1 MHSLLDKVRGYLPGD
16 RAGMI
21 ERALDFA
28 AAAHEGQKRKSGE
41 DYIEHPISVAEYLA
55 DLNLDAPTIAAAL
68 LHDVIEDCNVTTDD
82 LRKEFGEDVAKLAD
96 GVTKLARMDTITGDA
111 EPLVARTDSEA
122 ESLRKMLVAMA
133 NDIRVILIKLADRMH
148 NMRTLEA
155 LPPDRRV
162 AIAQETLDIY
172 APLAH
177 RLGMGEVKWQLEDLA
192 FRYIQPNQYRS
203 ISGLLATKRA
213 ERESYV
219 EQVTGVLR
227 DELAK
232 AGFDAE
238 VTGRPKHIYSIH
250 RKAQSYAAQGKQ
262 MSEIYDL
269 FAVRVLVNT
278 VQDCYGVL
286 GLVHSLWHP
295 VPGQFDDYVANPKE
309 NMYQSLH
316 TTVRSIDGLPVEV
329 QVRTHEMHRI
339 SEYGV
344 ASHWS
349 YKEGGA
355 RGSRFEER
363 MTWLRQL
370 LEWQRDV
377 SGTDEFLENVTGDL
391 FGDQVFV
398 YTPKN
403 EIRELPAGATP
414 IDFAYRIHTQIGHK
428 CIGAKVNGR
437 LVALNT
443 PLKNGDT
450 VEVLTSKVARGPS
463 LDWLNPHLD
472 YVKTASARQA
482 IRSWFRHQER
492 GTNIERGRAILKKEL
507 KRLSAQVDEA
517 EVARWF
523 QYDSMDDLYAAI
535 GSGIVSVAQIAGRL
549 SAAQAAAE
557 RALPREAPDA
567 PRGARP
573 RQRQRPRR
581 RRPPHPHGRVL
592 QPAPRRPHRGLHHPH
607 ARRHRPQGG
616 LPQRPQRHRDGPH
629 RAGDVGPEPQRLPRT
644 HRHRVL
650 RPRRPAAR
658 HHRGDLRRAREHRRL
673 RHRARGRR
681 HGRHPSQRAGGEHR
695 AALAPL
701 HPHRGRARRPRRQ
714 PHRPQTP
721 TQTHPPQRPP
731 PRRTAQPLA
740 TGLPRGTAP
749 LAATARPRPAAPAAP
764 RAASPP
770 RPPATSASPR
780 RSCEGRNLAS
790 SPSFPRKRESR
801 GARQRTGGAWH
812 GPPDPLSLQRER
824 ARVRVLA
831 APHVRGTHQDTPPTL
846 IPPWPHRDTAVIAF
860 WPHADT
866 AIPPP

>member
-1 MHSLLDKVRGYLPGD
+1 MTRHRREVSINGGSTYNAGVHSLLEKVHGYLPGD
-16 RAGMI
+16 RAEMI
-21 ERALDFA
+21 ERALGFA
-28 AAAHEGQKRKSGE
+28 TDAHEGQKRRSGE
-41 DYIEHPISVAEYLA
+41 DYIEHPIAVAEYLA
-55 DLNLDAPTIAAAL
+55 DLNLDAPTVAAAL
-68 LHDVIEDCNVTTDD
+68 LHDVIEDCDVGVDD
-82 LRKEFGEDVAKLAD
+82 LRREFGDDVAKLAD
-96 GVTKLARMDTITGDA
+96 GVTKLTRMDTITGDA
-111 EPLVARTDSEA
+111 EPLVARSDSEA

-148 NMRTLEA
+148 NMRTLRA

-203 ISGLLATKRA
+203 ISTLLSTKRT
-213 ERESYV
+213 EREAYIK
-219 EQVTGVLR
+219 QVTDVLR

-232 AGFDAE
+232 MGFDAE

-262 MSEIYDL
+262 MSDIYDL

-278 VQDCYGVL
+278 VQECYGVL
-286 GLVHSLWHP
+286 GLVHSLWRP
-295 VPGQFDDYVANPKE
+295 VPGQFDDYIASPKE

-316 TTVRSIDGLPVEV
+316 TTVRSIGGLPVEV
-329 QVRTHEMHRI
+329 QVRTHDMHRI

-355 RGSRFEER
+355 KSSQFEER

-428 CIGAKVNGR
+428 CIGAKVNRR

-463 LDWLNPHLD
+463 LDWLNPHLG

-492 GTNIERGRAILKKEL
+492 DTNIERGRAVLKKEL
-507 KRLSAQVDEA
+507 KRLSAQVE
-517 EVARWF
+517 EIEIARWF
-523 QYDSMDDLYAAI
+523 QYESTNDLYAAI
-535 GSGIVSVAQIAGRL
+535 GSSLVTIAQIAGRL

-557 RALPREAPDA
+557 RALPKEGLDEPNGPVLGSVSVLGVGDLLTRMGECCNPLPGDEIEGFVTRTRGVTVHKVDCPNVRSVTETDRIVPVTWGQSRNVFPARIVVECFDRVGLLHDITGATSAEHVNIAGSTTEPTEGGMVVIHLNTQVTSLEQLSRLFTRIEGVRGVRSVSRTANKPPPRPASRNGAAAKNGTAPRNVKA
-567 PRGARP
+567 SSRRGAR
-573 RQRQRPRR
+573 
-581 RRPPHPHGRVL
+581 
-592 QPAPRRPHRGLHHPH
+592 
-607 ARRHRPQGG
+607 
-616 LPQRPQRHRDGPH
+616 
-629 RAGDVGPEPQRLPRT
+629 
-644 HRHRVL
+644 
-650 RPRRPAAR
+650 
-658 HHRGDLRRAREHRRL
+658 
-673 RHRARGRR
+673 
-681 HGRHPSQRAGGEHR
+681 S
-695 AALAPL
+695 
-701 HPHRGRARRPRRQ
+701 
-714 PHRPQTP
+714 
-721 TQTHPPQRPP
+721 
-731 PRRTAQPLA
+731 
-740 TGLPRGTAP
+740 PRG
-749 LAATARPRPAAPAAP
+749 
-764 RAASPP
+764 
-770 RPPATSASPR
+770 
-780 RSCEGRNLAS
+780 
-790 SPSFPRKRESR
+790 
-801 GARQRTGGAWH
+801 
-812 GPPDPLSLQRER
+812 
-824 ARVRVLA
+824 
-831 APHVRGTHQDTPPTL
+831 
-846 IPPWPHRDTAVIAF
+846 
-860 WPHADT
+860 
-866 AIPPP
+866 

>member
-1 MHSLLDKVRGYLPGD
+1 VRDYLPGD
-16 RAGMI
+16 RAEMI
-21 ERALDFA
+21 ERALEFA

-41 DYIEHPISVAEYLA
+41 DYVEHPISVAEYLA

-68 LHDVIEDCNVTTDD
+68 LHDVIEDCDVTAED

-148 NMRTLEA
+148 NMQTLRA

-177 RLGMGEVKWQLEDLA
+177 RLGMGEIKWQLEDLA

-203 ISGLLATKRA
+203 ISTLLSTKRT
-213 ERESYV
+213 EREAYIK
-219 EQVTGVLR
+219 EVTDVLR
-227 DELAK
+227 DELAN

-286 GLVHSLWHP
+286 GLVHSLWRP
-295 VPGQFDDYVANPKE
+295 VPGQFDDYIANPKE

-355 RGSRFEER
+355 KSSQFEER

-391 FGDQVFV
+391 FRDQVFV

-414 IDFAYRIHTQIGHK
+414 IDFAYRIHTEIGHK

-507 KRLSAQVDEA
+507 KRLSAQVDEI

-523 QYDSMDDLYAAI
+523 HYEATDDLYAAI
-535 GSGIVSVAQIAGRL
+535 GSGLVTIAQIAGRL

-557 RALPREAPDA
+557 RALPREAPDMPDA
-567 PRGARP
+567 PVLGSVSVLGVGDLLTRMGECCNPLPGDEIAGFITRNRGVTVH
-573 RQRQRPRR
+573 RQDCPN
-581 RRPPHPHGRVL
+581 L
-592 QPAPRRPHRGLHHPH
+592 
-607 ARRHRPQGG
+607 
-616 LPQRPQRHRDGPH
+616 
-629 RAGDVGPEPQRLPRT
+629 RAGVDDDRLIPVSWGASPASHPTRIEVTALDRVGLLHDITGTVAGEGVNISGSQT
-644 HRHRVL
+644 TV
-650 RPRRPAAR
+650 
-658 HHRGDLRRAREHRRL
+658 GDDGTVTIAFSLHVSSIEQLSRIFSRIEAD
-673 RHRARGRR
+673 GVVYGSGPFSWNDGKINTR
-681 HGRHPSQRAGGEHR
+681 HGG
-695 AALAPL
+695 
-701 HPHRGRARRPRRQ
+701 RGFYWRDIDG
-714 PHRPQTP
+714 H
-721 TQTHPPQRPP
+721 
-731 PRRTAQPLA
+731 LM
-740 TGLPRGTAP
+740 
-749 LAATARPRPAAPAAP
+749 
-764 RAASPP
+764 
-770 RPPATSASPR
+770 
-780 RSCEGRNLAS
+780 E
-790 SPSFPRKRESR
+790 
-801 GARQRTGGAWH
+801 
-812 GPPDPLSLQRER
+812 
-824 ARVRVLA
+824 VL
-831 APHVRGTHQDTPPTL
+831 T
-846 IPPWPHRDTAVIAF
+846 RD
-860 WPHADT
+860 
-866 AIPPP
+866 

>member
-1 MHSLLDKVRGYLPGD
+1 MTRHRREVSINGGSTYNAGVHSLLEKVHGYLPGD
-16 RAGMI
+16 RAEMI
-21 ERALDFA
+21 ERALGFA
-28 AAAHEGQKRKSGE
+28 ADAHEGQKRRSGE
-41 DYIEHPISVAEYLA
+41 DYIEHPIAVAEYLA
-55 DLNLDAPTIAAAL
+55 DLNLDAPTVAAAL
-68 LHDVIEDCNVTTDD
+68 LHDVIEDCDVGVDD
-82 LRKEFGEDVAKLAD
+82 LRREFGEDVAKLAD
-96 GVTKLARMDTITGDA
+96 GVTKLTRMDTITGDA

-148 NMRTLEA
+148 NMRTLRA

-203 ISGLLATKRA
+203 ISTLLSTKRT
-213 ERESYV
+213 EREAYIK
-219 EQVTGVLR
+219 QVTDVLR

-232 AGFDAE
+232 MGFDAE

-262 MSEIYDL
+262 MSDIYDL

-278 VQDCYGVL
+278 VQECYGVL
-286 GLVHSLWHP
+286 GLVHSLWRP
-295 VPGQFDDYVANPKE
+295 VPGQFDDYIASPKE

-316 TTVRSIDGLPVEV
+316 TTVRSIGGLPVEV
-329 QVRTHEMHRI
+329 QVRTHDMHRI

-355 RGSRFEER
+355 KSSQFEER

-463 LDWLNPHLD
+463 LDWLNPHLG

-492 GTNIERGRAILKKEL
+492 DTNIERGRAVLKKEL
-507 KRLSAQVDEA
+507 KRLSAQVE
-517 EVARWF
+517 EIEIARWF
-523 QYDSMDDLYAAI
+523 QYESTNDLYAAI
-535 GSGIVSVAQIAGRL
+535 GSSLVTIAQIAGRL

-557 RALPREAPDA
+557 RALPKEGLDEPNGPVLGSVSVLGVGDLLTRMGECCNPLPGDEIEGFITRTRGVTVHKVDCPNVRSVTETDRIVPVTWGQSRNVFPARIVVECFDRVGLLHDITGATSAEHVNIAGSTTEPTEGGMVVIHLNTQVTSLEQLSRLFTRIEGVRGVRSVSRTANKPPPRPASRNGAAAKNGAAPRNGPPSRSGKA
-567 PRGARP
+567 AARRGAR
-573 RQRQRPRR
+573 
-581 RRPPHPHGRVL
+581 
-592 QPAPRRPHRGLHHPH
+592 
-607 ARRHRPQGG
+607 
-616 LPQRPQRHRDGPH
+616 
-629 RAGDVGPEPQRLPRT
+629 
-644 HRHRVL
+644 
-650 RPRRPAAR
+650 
-658 HHRGDLRRAREHRRL
+658 
-673 RHRARGRR
+673 
-681 HGRHPSQRAGGEHR
+681 S
-695 AALAPL
+695 
-701 HPHRGRARRPRRQ
+701 
-714 PHRPQTP
+714 
-721 TQTHPPQRPP
+721 
-731 PRRTAQPLA
+731 
-740 TGLPRGTAP
+740 PRG
-749 LAATARPRPAAPAAP
+749 
-764 RAASPP
+764 
-770 RPPATSASPR
+770 
-780 RSCEGRNLAS
+780 
-790 SPSFPRKRESR
+790 
-801 GARQRTGGAWH
+801 
-812 GPPDPLSLQRER
+812 
-824 ARVRVLA
+824 
-831 APHVRGTHQDTPPTL
+831 
-846 IPPWPHRDTAVIAF
+846 
-860 WPHADT
+860 
-866 AIPPP
+866 

>member
-567 PRGARP
+567 PEAP
-573 RQRQRPRR
+573 
-581 RRPPHPHGRVL
+581 VL
-592 QPAPRRPHRGLHHPH
+592 GS
-607 ARRHRPQGG
+607 
-616 LPQRPQRHRDGPH
+616 
-629 RAGDVGPEPQRLPRT
+629 VS
-644 HRHRVL
+644 VL
-650 RPRRPAAR
+650 GV
-658 HHRGDLRRAREHRRL
+658 GDLLTRMGECCNPLPGDHIEGFITRTRGVTVHKVDCPNVRSVTETDRIVPVTWGQSRNVFPARIVIECFDRVGLLHDITGATSAEHVNIAGSVTEPADGGMVVIHLNVQVASIEQLSRL
-673 RHRARGRR
+673 FTRIEGVRGV
-681 HGRHPSQRAGGEHR
+681 
-695 AALAPL
+695 
-701 HPHRGRARRPRRQ
+701 RGVSRTA
-714 PHRPQTP
+714 HK
-721 TQTHPPQRPP
+721 PP
-731 PRRTAQPLA
+731 PKPT
-740 TGLPRGTAP
+740 PRN
-749 LAATARPRPAAPAAP
+749 APAAKNG
-764 RAASPP
+764 AAARNGSSS
-770 RPPATSASPR
+770 RNGSASRNGKTPSR
-780 RSCEGRNLAS
+780 RAS
-790 SPSFPRKRESR
+790 RPSR
-801 GARQRTGGAWH
+801 G
-812 GPPDPLSLQRER
+812 
-824 ARVRVLA
+824 
-831 APHVRGTHQDTPPTL
+831 
-846 IPPWPHRDTAVIAF
+846 
-860 WPHADT
+860 
-866 AIPPP
+866 